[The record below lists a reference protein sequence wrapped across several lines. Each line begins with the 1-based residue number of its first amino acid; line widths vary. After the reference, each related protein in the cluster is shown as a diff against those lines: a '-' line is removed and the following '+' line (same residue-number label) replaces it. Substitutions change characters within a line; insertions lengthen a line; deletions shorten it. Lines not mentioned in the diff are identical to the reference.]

1 MLAVHTLAAAAVAA
15 AGAPVPSL
23 PGLTE
28 PICWKHEAGYLPVK
42 NGAKQLFY
50 WYHESTDSPET
61 KPWLLWLNGGPGC
74 SSLGGMFTEL
84 GPFVV
89 DASMNVSL
97 NPWSWNKLANVI
109 RSSVMRH
116 VFSAP

>member
-1 MLAVHTLAAAAVAA
+1 MLALATRSPR
-15 AGAPVPSL
+15 APRHLAPRPRRAHL
-23 PGLTE
+23 LE
-28 PICWKHEAGYLPVK
+28 ARAGYLPVK

-50 WYHESTDSPET
+50 WYR
-61 KPWLLWLNGGPGC
+61 GGILAEAAVAALAQRRPGC

-97 NPWSWNKLANVI
+97 NPWSWNKS
-109 RSSVMRH
+109 RT
-116 VFSAP
+116 